1 MDDKDSGEKKLKKV
15 EKKWKKS
22 LTNWR
27 VHDNISKSLEQ
38 RPAKEATQKKLR
50 KSFKKFLTNLKTSDI
65 IDKHVWRDIEVV
77 ITRRS

>member
-1 MDDKDSGEKKLKKV
+1 MIIYPSRLNSGPL
-15 EKKWKKS
+15 KKS
-22 LTNWR
+22 LR
-27 VHDNISKSLEQ
+27 KSFE
-38 RPAKEATQKKLR
+38 